1 MESVAM
7 PGKRRYVVAV
17 EWIHEDVQDV
27 DEVAVWSVNASAARA
42 TARKRWQKVVAP
54 KWPGIKIVR
63 TFTITKKM
71 LRAS

>member
-1 MESVAM
+1 M

-42 TARKRWQKVVAP
+42 TARKRWQKAVAP

-71 LRAS
+71 LRAP